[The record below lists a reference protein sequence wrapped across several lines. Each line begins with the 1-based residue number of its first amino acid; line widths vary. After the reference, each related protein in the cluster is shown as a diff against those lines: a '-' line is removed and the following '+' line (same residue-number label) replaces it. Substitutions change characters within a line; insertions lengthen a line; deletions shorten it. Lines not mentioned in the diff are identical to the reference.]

1 MLRLVIGTALVIAVT
16 NGAGAQQL
24 LRIGL
29 IQSLTGPFSAVG
41 KAAVNGARLY
51 LREHGDVVAGRRIE
65 LVVKDDGSAPDR
77 AKRIA
82 QEMIVNDKVAIIGA
96 GITPSALAIA
106 PLITEAKIATV
117 IMVSGASITVDRSP
131 YMVRTSFT
139 LGQSSSVMAD
149 WVVKNG
155 ARKIVTIVNEWR
167 PGPNRRLCSRTAS
180 RQVMPRSSNR
190 CGCRSP
196 ILISRHF
203 CNAHEIWART
213 PYLYFQQTRP
223 RSLPSNLWSAAWTNQ
238 GFGWW
243 ARAI

>member
-16 NGAGAQQL
+16 DGAGAQQL

-51 LREHGDVVAGRRIE
+51 LLEHGDVVAGRKIE
-65 LVVKDDGSAPDR
+65 LVVKDDGSTPDR

-106 PLITEAKIATV
+106 PLVTEAKIATV

-149 WVVKNG
+149 SVVKNG
-155 ARKIVTIVNEWR
+155 ARKIVTIVNEWA
-167 PGPNRRLCSRTAS
+167 PGTESEAVFKDRIAAS
-180 RQVMPRSSNR
+180 DATILQSLRMPLAN
-190 CGCRSP
+190 P
-196 ILISRHF
+196 DFAPFLQP
-203 CNAHEIWART
+203 HEIWART
-213 PYLYFQQTRP
+213 PYLYQQTRP
-223 RSLPSNLWSAAWTNQ
+223 RSLQSNLWSAAWINQ